1 MKNNAAI
8 DYLDREA
15 ERFTNLAKDIS
26 LELLKHPT
34 APGAVENKRRA
45 EDHLM
50 RAETFKDAAR
60 IVLGHS
66 GRGK

>member
-15 ERFTNLAKDIS
+15 MRFTELANYIS
-26 LELLKHPT
+26 LDLLRNPF
-34 APGAVENKRRA
+34 AADVEKKKRKA
-45 EDHLM
+45 EDHLL
-50 RAETFKDAAR
+50 RAEVYKDAAR

-66 GRGK
+66 RRAA